1 MIDRSLFGRVGRVVV
16 STAVNRSNPSSCCS
30 TLLQARTMM
39 RDGQSQVL
47 AKDAPQTP
55 YEAAILHLNS
65 LQSNAIT
72 IQKAREK
79 RGMLQ
84 EANIPKTIANL
95 SQCGI
100 ELDDIDRLNV
110 IHVSGTKGKGSTCA
124 FVESILRKAGFRTGL
139 YTSPH
144 LVHARERIRINGFPI
159 SETLFAKH
167 FFTVYNRLKKVC
179 GIFLI
184 HFRSVSHRSEKK
196 YKTQPKKKIGTT
208 NHTPYVI
215 GLTVFMFFKVFQDEH
230 TEGMPPYFKF
240 LTLLSFHVFLRE
252 CVDVA
257 IVEVGIG
264 GEFDCTNVVQHPVV
278 CGISTLDIDHTSLLG
293 STLPDIAW
301 HKAGIIK
308 SGSPTIASPAPSEAL
323 EVMVNRGLERGI
335 ELKLAPPYESY
346 SFSAGCVSAG
356 IAGDHQKIN
365 ISLALQLARTW
376 LKQMGR
382 EALVFPDTLE
392 NEWHPGEPFHV
403 PPAVVEALE
412 SCRWR
417 GRSQIVDA
425 GRIRYY
431 LDGAHTPKSMEMC
444 SLWFDDAA
452 RKSPKVKRVLIFQCT
467 ADRKPSTLLPYL
479 VKHSFDYALFC
490 PTALKVSLDLKSD
503 LTNINQ
509 SVKDQELRSQ
519 LCASTWKGTG
529 TGEVLTF
536 DCITSTVEWVQL
548 LAATETLDVLVTGS
562 LHLVGGV
569 LSIVEPCED

>member
-167 FFTVYNRLKKVC
+167 FFTVYNRLKK
-179 GIFLI
+179 
-184 HFRSVSHRSEKK
+184 
-196 YKTQPKKKIGTT
+196 
-208 NHTPYVI
+208 
-215 GLTVFMFFKVFQDEH
+215 DEH